1 MGQHW
6 KKILFVVLVTALGFF
21 LGRFD
26 SVFYHQPVGQVVAV
40 KTISSSATTDE
51 HGNQDQS
58 VEQRLKVKLLNR
70 SSKKVQTLTNNYM
83 ASQAETVRYQKGDQI
98 LLTKSEGSYQIDMA
112 KRDSVLFAL
121 LGLLFSTLFLSMGHR
136 KFSFLTLSVVVNAG
150 LFLATIL
157 WDASSRSLPV
167 LPVFVVL
174 AMLLS
179 ALALYFV
186 LGRGMQAWIT
196 WLSTCIATLL
206 AIAAMALVVFITGA
220 KGVHFETMSYVT
232 QVPQPVFYAQA
243 VIGVL
248 GAVMDESGD
257 IVAGLFGLQRES
269 SDRTFSDYWQAGRS
283 IGREILGTLTNVL
296 FMIFIAETVPM
307 VILML
312 RNGNNWS
319 YILDQTMNLGILQ
332 TVVSAL
338 GIVWAVP
345 VTAFLTAS
353 LLTKRGAIKS

>member
-1 MGQHW
+1 MKQNW
-6 KKILFVVLVTALGFF
+6 QKILFVIVITALGYFW
-21 LGRFD
+21 GRFD
-26 SVFYHQPVGQVVAV
+26 SVLYQQPVGQVTAV
-40 KTISSSATTDE
+40 KTLSSESTTDE
-51 HGNQDQS
+51 HGNQDES
-58 VEQRLKVKLLNR
+58 VDQQLRVKLLNR
-70 SSKKVQTLTNNYM
+70 KDKEKVIKNSYLS
-83 ASQAETVRYQKGDQI
+83 SQAETIRYQKGDQI
-98 LLTKSEGSYQIDMA
+98 LLTKSDDGYQIDMA
-112 KRDSVLFAL
+112 KRDNVLFAL
-121 LGLLFSTLFLSMGHR
+121 LGLLFAGLYLAMSRR
-136 KFSFLTLSVVVNAG
+136 KFSFLALSIVVNAG

-157 WDASSRSLPV
+157 WDATSRSLPV

-174 AMLLS
+174 ALLLS

-186 LGRGMQAWIT
+186 LGWGLQAWIT
-196 WLSTCIATLL
+196 WLATCLATLL
-206 AIAAMALVVFITGA
+206 AVLAMAAVIAVTGA
-220 KGVHFETMSYVT
+220 KGIHFETMSYVT
-232 QVPQPVFYAQA
+232 QIPQPVFYAQA
-243 VIGVL
+243 LIGVL

-257 IVAGLFGLQRES
+257 IVAGLFGLKRES
-269 SDRTFSDYWQAGRS
+269 SERTFADYWQAGRS

-345 VTAFLTAS
+345 VTAFITAT
-353 LLTKRGAIKS
+353 LLTKKGAINS

>member
-1 MGQHW
+1 MKQNW
-6 KKILFVVLVTALGFF
+6 QKILFVIVITALGYF

-26 SVFYHQPVGQVVAV
+26 SVLYQQPVGQVTAV
-40 KTISSSATTDE
+40 KTLSSESTTDE
-51 HGNQDQS
+51 HGNQDES
-58 VEQRLKVKLLNR
+58 VDQQLRVKLLNR
-70 SSKKVQTLTNNYM
+70 KDKEKVIKNSYLS
-83 ASQAETVRYQKGDQI
+83 SQAETIRYQKGDQI
-98 LLTKSEGSYQIDMA
+98 LLTKSDDGYQIDMA
-112 KRDSVLFAL
+112 KRDNVLFAL
-121 LGLLFSTLFLSMGHR
+121 LGLLFAGLYLAMSRR
-136 KFSFLTLSVVVNAG
+136 KFSFLALSIVVNAG
-150 LFLATIL
+150 LLLATIL
-157 WDASSRSLPV
+157 WDATSRSLPV

-174 AMLLS
+174 ALLLS

-186 LGRGMQAWIT
+186 LGWGLQAWIT
-196 WLSTCIATLL
+196 WLATCLATLL
-206 AIAAMALVVFITGA
+206 AVLAMAAVIAVTGA
-220 KGVHFETMSYVT
+220 KGIHFETMSYVT
-232 QVPQPVFYAQA
+232 QIPQPVFYAQA
-243 VIGVL
+243 LIGVL

-257 IVAGLFGLQRES
+257 IVAGLFGLKRES
-269 SDRTFSDYWQAGRS
+269 SERTFADYWQAGRS

-345 VTAFLTAS
+345 VTAFITAT
-353 LLTKRGAIKS
+353 LLTKKGAINS